1 MTIFDW
7 NCFKG
12 KQLGRTIGF
21 PTAHKIKEDYKL
33 IPLMASMVKVSS
45 IKKLFWNDEHW
56 IQPYRIWRK
65 LSIEIHFLDF
75 DADLYDQKLTISVL
89 KHLRPEQNLIPL
101 IY

>member
-1 MTIFDW
+1 MM
-7 NCFKG
+7 N
-12 KQLGRTIGF
+12 IGF
-21 PTAHKIKEDYKL
+21 NL
-33 IPLMASMVKVSS
+33 
-45 IKKLFWNDEHW
+45 
-56 IQPYRIWRK
+56 PYLEK